1 MTTPLTF
8 KEIGGAWVAELKV
21 QGTFGLHIE
30 RPEPAAVLLRQ
41 RTTET
46 GDFAPMM
53 YAPEALRHMPVIDL
67 EIGGGEVFPK
77 WVRIELGTEPSS
89 AAVVSESDI
98 EVLEPS
104 VPLGGEIAFKVGTTN
119 YTALEGMT
127 WAQFCD
133 SEYNNGGD
141 ATGWDALTMEVM
153 GDGIYCSTG
162 SFGGGALQNADGS
175 DVKASDIIKDGG
187 QYYTQGGN

>member
-1 MTTPLTF
+1 MTTALTF

-67 EIGGGEVFPK
+67 EICGGEVFPK
-77 WVRIELGTEPSS
+77 WIRIELGTEPSS

-98 EVLEPS
+98 EVLEPTA
-104 VPLGGEIAFKVGTTN
+104 PLGREIAFKVDSAN
-119 YTALEGMT
+119 FVALDGMT

-153 GDGIYCSTG
+153 GDSIYCSTG
-162 SFGGGALQNADGS
+162 SLGGGSLKNADYS
-175 DVKASDIIKDGG
+175 VVKPTDRVKAGG
-187 QYYTQGGN
+187 QYYSQMGQ

>member
-98 EVLEPS
+98 EVLEPTA
-104 VPLGGEIAFKVGTTN
+104 PLGSEIAFKVDDTN
-119 YTALEGMT
+119 FVALDGMT

-141 ATGWDALTMEVM
+141 ATGWNTLSMEVS
-153 GDGIYCSTG
+153 GDYIYCSAG
-162 SFGGGALQNADGS
+162 PVGAGNLKNADGS
-175 DVKASDIIKDGG
+175 EVKATDRIKAGG
-187 QYYTQGGN
+187 QYYSQMGQ

>member
-98 EVLEPS
+98 EVLEPTA
-104 VPLGGEIAFKVGTTN
+104 PLGSEIAFKVDDTN
-119 YTALEGMT
+119 FVALDGMT
-127 WAQFCD
+127 WAQFCESD
-133 SEYNNGGD
+133 YNDGGD
-141 ATGWDALTMEVM
+141 ATGWNTLSMEVS
-153 GDGIYCSTG
+153 GDYIYCSTG
-162 SFGGGALQNADGS
+162 PVGAGNLKNADGS
-175 DVKASDIIKDGG
+175 EVKATDRIKAGG
-187 QYYTQGGN
+187 QYYSQMGQ